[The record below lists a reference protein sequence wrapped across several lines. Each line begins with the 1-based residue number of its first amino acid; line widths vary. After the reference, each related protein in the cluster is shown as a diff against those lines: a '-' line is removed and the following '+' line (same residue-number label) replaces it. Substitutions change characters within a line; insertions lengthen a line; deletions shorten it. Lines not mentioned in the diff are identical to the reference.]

1 MPQPIDF
8 YFEFASPYGYL
19 ASRKIDEI
27 AARHGREV
35 AWRPFLLGA
44 VFKIVG
50 TGPMFDYPLKSDY
63 FLRDFPRQ
71 ARRMGV
77 PARLP
82 PGAPHNTIASARA
95 FYWLHDDDPTRAK
108 AFAARI
114 YERFFAAGEDVS
126 APHAVAAV
134 AAELGAERE
143 AVLAALGDQRV
154 KDRLRAENDA
164 AIARG
169 VFGSP
174 FFIVDGEPF
183 WGSDRLDQVEEWLET
198 GGW

>member
-1 MPQPIDF
+1 MAQPVDF

-19 ASRKIDEI
+19 ASRKVDEI
-27 AARHGREV
+27 VARYDRAV
-35 AWRPFLLGA
+35 TWRPFLLGA

-63 FLRDFPRQ
+63 FLHDYPRS
-71 ARRMGV
+71 ARRMGI
-77 PARLP
+77 AATLP
-82 PGAPHNTIASARA
+82 PGAPHNTIAAARA
-95 FYWLHDDDPTRAK
+95 FYWLQESNPAIAK
-108 AFAARI
+108 TFAIRV
-114 YERFFAAGEDVS
+114 YSRFFEDGEDVS
-126 APHAVAAV
+126 SPEATAEI
-134 AAELGAERE
+134 AAEVGADRE
-143 AVLAALGDQRV
+143 EALAAMQDQEI

-174 FFIVDGEPF
+174 FFFVGDEPF
-183 WGSDRLDQVEEWLET
+183 WGSDRLDQVEDWLKS